1 MASEGDLRAWY
12 TASGLKGKKLDGAL
26 RASEAAEV
34 EDVGDLRMMLGVG
47 QLEGVFSSATLS
59 YIMTALKASAHP
71 EPEPEASAQLA
82 TTHRL
87 TDHDCS
93 SEGLLSP
100 LGGFALL
107 KLLARP
113 LRPLAAAQHLLE
125 GSPPE
130 PRVRVGSGTSALRR
144 HVDSRGPCT
153 RPAQSAFRQWASV
166 WPCCCSLAQ
175 TLHIAM
181 AAMAVVLPDMEVNVE
196 LAYIKADQV

>member
-1 MASEGDLRAWY
+1 MRRHFTGSARVERKSVGDFLPIKASHPPNLNSMASEDNLRAWY
-12 TASGLKGKKLDGAL
+12 TASGLKGKKLEGAM

-34 EDVGDLRMMLGVG
+34 EDVDDLRMMLGVG

-71 EPEPEASAQLA
+71 EPEPEAAAQLA

-100 LGGFALL
+100 LGGFVLL

-113 LRPLAAAQHLLE
+113 RCA
-125 GSPPE
+125 
-130 PRVRVGSGTSALRR
+130 T
-144 HVDSRGPCT
+144 
-153 RPAQSAFRQWASV
+153 
-166 WPCCCSLAQ
+166 
-175 TLHIAM
+175 
-181 AAMAVVLPDMEVNVE
+181 
-196 LAYIKADQV
+196 